1 MLRKIGVI
9 EKPRRRDG
17 SFGLKPHLVAV
28 RTWLQV
34 SNFSMKAL
42 TLTAYNQF
50 EFSDAPDPEIADNE
64 VLIAVKACG
73 ICGSDI
79 HGMDGSSGRRIP
91 PIIMGHEASGE
102 ISAVGNSVTNWKP
115 GDRVTFDSTVYC
127 GKCEACRSG
136 QVNLCPDRNV
146 LGVSCGDYRRH
157 GAFAE
162 YVKVPEHI
170 LCAIP
175 ESVSYEHAAFAEP
188 VSIALHGVNRVPLKE
203 GDSAVVIGAGLIGLL
218 VVQALKAKGA
228 GTVVAVDIDEKRL
241 ALAKELGA
249 DATLVSN
256 DEVPA
261 KVREIVGN
269 PDGADVALEVVGFG
283 PTIKLAVESV
293 RKGGSIGCVGNL
305 KAEVPFP
312 LQAIVTRELSVY
324 GSCASAGEYDEA
336 VEAVASGAI
345 RVEPLMS
352 AVADLADGAEWFDR
366 LYKNEEGLLKVI
378 LKP

>member
-1 MLRKIGVI
+1 
-9 EKPRRRDG
+9 
-17 SFGLKPHLVAV
+17 
-28 RTWLQV
+28 
-34 SNFSMKAL
+34 MKAL

-50 EFSDAPDPEIADNE
+50 EFQEAPNPVLEENE
-64 VLIAVKACG
+64 VLIRVKACG

-102 ISAVGNSVTNWKP
+102 IAEVGTAVTGWSE

-127 GKCEACRSG
+127 GKCESCRNG
-136 QVNLCPDRNV
+136 QINLCPERNV
-146 LGVSCGDYRRH
+146 LGVSCDDYRRH

-162 YVKVPEHI
+162 FVKVPEHI

-175 ESVSYEHAAFAEP
+175 ETVSYEHAAFAEP
-188 VSIALHGVNRVPLKE
+188 VSIALHGVNRVPLE
-203 GDSAVVIGAGLIGLL
+203 DGDSAVVIGAGLIGLL

-228 GTVVAVDIDEKRL
+228 GTVIAVDLDEKRL
-241 ALAKELGA
+241 ELAKELGA
-249 DATLVSN
+249 DAVLLSGE
-256 DEVPA
+256 EVPSQ
-261 KVREIVGN
+261 VREIVGN

-283 PTIKLAVESV
+283 PTIQLAIDSV
-293 RKGGSIGCVGNL
+293 RKGGSVGCVGNL

-312 LQAIVTRELSVY
+312 LQAVVTRELSVF
-324 GSCASAGEYDEA
+324 GSCASAGEYGEA

-345 RVEPLMS
+345 KVEPLIS
-352 AVADLADGAEWFDR
+352 ATADLAEGGEWFSR
-366 LYKNEEGLLKVI
+366 LHKNDEGLMKVI